1 MYRGGVGFAPQ
12 PHAAGAASYSRA
24 RNGKKEKEYGGCIM
38 HAAWASQA
46 WMLPGLET
54 VLAEG
59 G

>member
-1 MYRGGVGFAPQ
+1 MGFAPQ